1 MHGDVNEAA
10 PLCNSS
16 WDMNLHWTA
25 CLVFALLAGKYRWF
39 I

>member
-1 MHGDVNEAA
+1 MHEDVNEAA

-16 WDMNLHWTA
+16 WDTNLSCAAW
-25 CLVFALLAGKYRWF
+25 LVFALLAGEYRWF